1 MIIFPFFILKRNKFK
16 MNNINILQEF
26 SSNTSK
32 ILKGFESLNEINEV
46 EIAITPKTLVYS
58 EDKVKLY
65 RYNRDTEPKY
75 KTPVLV
81 VYALVNT
88 YQMLDLQP
96 DRSYIKNLL
105 EAGLD
110 VYLIDWGYATKIDK
124 YLTMDDYINGYINN
138 CVDFVRAENKVEK
151 INLLSICQGGT
162 FSLIYSALH
171 PEKIKNIVTHVTPVD
186 FSVTDGLLFKWS
198 KDMNFKSIVDGFD
211 GLVPGSFLNDGFEML
226 KPMMKFHKSSG
237 LLNSF
242 EDKTKLVNFLRMEKW
257 IADSPDQAGA
267 CFLQFMEDLYQQNKL
282 IEGELEIG
290 NQTVSLKDV
299 TMPVLNI
306 YATEDHLVP
315 PSATIPL
322 KKYVGTKDYELYKF
336 EGGHIGVF
344 VGSRTQKE
352 LAPKV
357 AQWLKDR
364 D

>member
-1 MIIFPFFILKRNKFK
+1 MKIT
-16 MNNINILQEF
+16 NNDLLHEF
-26 SSNTSK
+26 SSSAIK
-32 ILKGFESLNEINEV
+32 MLKGFEHLNELKEI
-46 EIAITPKTLVYS
+46 EIASTPKTLVYS
-58 EDKVKLY
+58 EDKLKLY
-65 RYNRDTEPKY
+65 KYNRNSKPSI
-75 KTPVLV
+75 KTPVLI

-105 EAGLD
+105 ESGLD
-110 VYLIDWGYATKIDK
+110 IYIIDWGHPTKMDK
-124 YLTMDDYINGYINN
+124 FLSMEDYIDGYINN
-138 CVDFVRAENKVEK
+138 CVDFIRKENKMEK

-171 PEKIKNIVTHVTPVD
+171 PEKIKNCVTHVTPVD
-186 FSVTDGLLFKWS
+186 FSIEEGLLFKWS
-198 KDMNFKSIVDGFD
+198 KEMDFKALIDGFD

-226 KPMMKFHKSSG
+226 NPMMKVQKSNG
-237 LLNSF
+237 LMNLF
-242 EDKTKLVNFLRMEKW
+242 DDKTKLINFLRMEKW

-267 CFLQFMEDLYQQNKL
+267 CFLQFMEDLYKKNKL
-282 IEGELEIG
+282 IKGELEIG
-290 NQTVSLKDV
+290 NQKVDLKNI

-306 YATEDHLVP
+306 YASEDHLVP
-315 PSATIPL
+315 PSSTIAL
-322 KKYVGTKDYELYKF
+322 KKYVGTTDYEAYRF

-357 AQWLKDR
+357 CKWLKER